1 MVAPSLTQKQGILDV
16 QLDLVA
22 ANDTA
27 NGNIVVNSNKNLLS
41 GANQIQLVPLAVID
55 AWYIESQLVV
65 ATPQIDVYD
74 QVAPVE
80 ADAQVIFVCSRGV
93 P

>member
-16 QLDLVA
+16 QLALVA

-55 AWYIESQLVV
+55 A
-65 ATPQIDVYD
+65 
-74 QVAPVE
+74 
-80 ADAQVIFVCSRGV
+80 
-93 P
+93 